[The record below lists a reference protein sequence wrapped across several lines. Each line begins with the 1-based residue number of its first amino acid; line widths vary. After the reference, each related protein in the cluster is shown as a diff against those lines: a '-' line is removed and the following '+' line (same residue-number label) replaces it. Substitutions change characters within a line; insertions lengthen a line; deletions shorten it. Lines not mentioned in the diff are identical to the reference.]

1 VKYSF
6 GFVLTAAVILAG
18 VGCSKSRQNG
28 ASLDEAFRAGIS
40 ADVQTI
46 VSVKVDKLKVSEL
59 YRRHLQLFDLPQF
72 NAMAERAG
80 LDPRRDISNLCLTWD
95 GKHFLLMAQG
105 GFSSAQLEQKLLA
118 GGAQRVPYKN
128 FILFTR
134 DADSVS
140 FPGNGMAVA
149 SFTGE
154 AEAALDRLSARTGA
168 VPDELRER
176 MAEIPS
182 DAQIWEASRGG
193 LPAANYPLRSD
204 LDSALSN
211 IATFVTGTS
220 FGLRLDSGFHVQ
232 SRIACK
238 SAEGAQRVNDALR
251 GLIGFARLSTNDNE
265 LDLLRVWD
273 SVSVSKDPKTVN
285 VKADLAADLAD
296 KMIDKLVALRGR
308 GGALL
313 SPR

>member
-1 VKYSF
+1 MA
-6 GFVLTAAVILAG
+6 AAVLLG
-18 VGCSKSRQNG
+18 LSCSKTQQSG

-40 ADVQTI
+40 PDVQTI
-46 VSVKVDKLKVSEL
+46 VAVKVDTLKASDL
-59 YRRHLQLFDLPQF
+59 YRRHQQLLDLPQF

-95 GKHFLLMAQG
+95 GKHLLLMAQG
-105 GFSSAQLEQKLLA
+105 TFSSAQLEQKLLA
-118 GGAQRVPYKN
+118 GGAQRVQYKN
-128 FILFTR
+128 FVLFTH
-134 DADSVS
+134 DADAVA
-140 FPGNGMAVA
+140 FPGQGLAIA

-154 AEAALDRLSARTGA
+154 AEAALDRLAAHSGA

-176 MAEIPS
+176 MGEIPA

-211 IATFVTGTS
+211 IATFVSGTS
-220 FGLRLDSGFHVQ
+220 FGLRFDSGLHVQ
-232 SRIACK
+232 SRIVCK

-273 SVSVSKDPKTVN
+273 SVSVSKDRKDVN

-296 KMIDKLVALRGR
+296 KMIDKLMAMRGR

-313 SPR
+313 NPR